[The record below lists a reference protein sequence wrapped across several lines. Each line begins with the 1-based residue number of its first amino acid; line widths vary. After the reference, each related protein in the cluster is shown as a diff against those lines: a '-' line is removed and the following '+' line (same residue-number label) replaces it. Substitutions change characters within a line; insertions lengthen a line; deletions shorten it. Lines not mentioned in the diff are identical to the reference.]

1 MTKST
6 RISTPDAELSKSTA
20 DIRARN
26 VWSIFRALFPRN
38 CLSRAELGRRIGV
51 SRMAIGEITKEM
63 CDTRILTTTGLDAR
77 PGRGKRSTMLAIDT
91 SYWRLIGIDLSQPY
105 VLIGALLDLVGNV
118 SERTEI
124 VHDDSYDSRASDIIA
139 LARRLQKQSTSP
151 ILGVVITVPGIV
163 DASGTVLLSIRLGW
177 KNLPLQTIVQDALQL
192 PVLAGNTINATLA
205 AEHSNRAFTDNSMLV
220 KIGMGVGAGLY
231 INGEIVRGDSF
242 AAGEIGHITVQTS
255 QANGSECGCG
265 KTGCLETFVS
275 DKSIRARLAAAP
287 ERRTEILSE
296 AGQILGQTLAM
307 TVGLLDLRNIYI
319 DGQPDLVGNTFLDA
333 LQQVL
338 DHALTSEYR
347 RGPEVCRCQ
356 QLPDRPLKGQTLL
369 ALPTL
374 LPTVRTHFQV
384 LSNSQ

>member
-105 VLIGALLDLVGNV
+105 VLVGALLDLVGNV

-255 QANGSECGCG
+255 QANG
-265 KTGCLETFVS
+265 CL
-275 DKSIRARLAAAP
+275 L
-287 ERRTEILSE
+287 
-296 AGQILGQTLAM
+296 
-307 TVGLLDLRNIYI
+307 Y
-319 DGQPDLVGNTFLDA
+319 
-333 LQQVL
+333 
-338 DHALTSEYR
+338 TSPSPR
-347 RGPEVCRCQ
+347 
-356 QLPDRPLKGQTLL
+356 D
-369 ALPTL
+369 
-374 LPTVRTHFQV
+374 
-384 LSNSQ
+384 S